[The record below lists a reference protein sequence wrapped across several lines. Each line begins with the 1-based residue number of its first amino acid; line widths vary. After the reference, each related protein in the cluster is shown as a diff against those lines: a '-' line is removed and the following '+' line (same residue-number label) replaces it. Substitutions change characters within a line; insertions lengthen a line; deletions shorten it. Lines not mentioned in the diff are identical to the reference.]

1 MDGDAGAAQF
11 PDDEPRLAGRPRPLT
26 ARERRTVV
34 IVVAAPLVVALGAL
48 LVVGAPFGAG
58 VGEVLVATVVYGG
71 LTALAAGFVAVDRLQ
86 DRQCPACGE
95 RAGRT
100 VATCPGC
107 GYDRAGRPRFR
118 CDEGHGP
125 YLDPGVCGCGRRL
138 KPAAPAR
145 GVGREVVAMLR
156 IGAWLL
162 AVLVGIGLVLRVLE
176 SIG

>member
-1 MDGDAGAAQF
+1 MDEGGRPAPRPG
-11 PDDEPRLAGRPRPLT
+11 DEPRLAGRARALT
-26 ARERRTVV
+26 TAERRTVAA
-34 IVVAAPLVVALGAL
+34 VAAAPFGLAL
-48 LVVGAPFGAG
+48 LVLLVLGARLGAG
-58 VGEVLVATVVYGG
+58 LGEVVVATVVYGG

-86 DRQCPACGE
+86 ARQCPACGD
-95 RAGRT
+95 RAARG
-100 VATCPGC
+100 VETCPGC